1 MQTENLIFMKK
12 LLLLAVLVLSF
23 SAVMASTPPPFNS
36 NSPDP
41 IPVDGGAGLL
51 LAAGA
56 VYGAK
61 KVRDMRKKKSEENNT
76 PETEA

>member
-1 MQTENLIFMKK
+1 
-12 LLLLAVLVLSF
+12 
-23 SAVMASTPPPFNS
+23 MATSPPPFNS

-56 VYGAK
+56 LYGAK
-61 KVRDMRKKKSEENNT
+61 KVRDMKKKKSEENNT
-76 PETEA
+76 SETEA